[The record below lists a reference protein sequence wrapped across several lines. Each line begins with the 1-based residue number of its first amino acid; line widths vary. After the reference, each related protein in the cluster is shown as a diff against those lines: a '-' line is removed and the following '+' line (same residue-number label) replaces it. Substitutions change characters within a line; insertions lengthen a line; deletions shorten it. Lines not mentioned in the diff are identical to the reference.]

1 MSRPTQK
8 INKPTWP
15 TLIGTLLAAAILMGC
30 NSTSQLDKSR
40 GETLDQYGNLI
51 RWGQWDGAVN
61 FVAPEYLEEQP
72 ISRLDLD
79 RLRLF
84 HVTNYTIRST
94 QVFDEGKTV
103 TQLVELRLFHKSQA
117 VERRVLDEQLW
128 RYDEEQE
135 RWWLHTGLPDPTRRE

>member
-1 MSRPTQK
+1 MSRPIPKSSTP
-8 INKPTWP
+8 NWL
-15 TLIGTLLAAAILMGC
+15 TLFGPLLVAAMLMGC
-30 NSTSQLDKSR
+30 NSTSQLEKSR
-40 GETLDQYGNLI
+40 SEALDQYGNLV

-61 FVAPEYLEEQP
+61 FVAPDYLKEHP

-117 VERRVLDEQLW
+117 VERRILDEQLW

-135 RWWLHTGLPDPTRRE
+135 RWWLHTGLPDPTRRQ